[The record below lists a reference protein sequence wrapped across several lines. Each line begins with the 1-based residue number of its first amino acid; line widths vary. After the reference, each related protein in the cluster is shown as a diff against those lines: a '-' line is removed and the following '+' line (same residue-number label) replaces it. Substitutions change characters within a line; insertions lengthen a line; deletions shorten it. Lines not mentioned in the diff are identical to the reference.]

1 MDRSELRIRVRE
13 ILSQQIYGVL
23 ATNDEGGPHTTIVSF
38 AAADD
43 LHCILFPTPQATRKY
58 RNLLRDPAVSLFI
71 DTRSDDPS
79 DIENICGIE
88 ARGIARELN
97 GAQRERYEPIYRA
110 RHPQLTDFAG
120 HARVA
125 ENRCRQVRRGTAIS
139 KCICAGH
146 GRRRRIPGGRSMT
159 VYGSGD
165 PGDFAKSIEAA
176 GTAESRSMIIT
187 WNGLEPPVLNPTS
200 GEAPR
205 WRLEC
210 ALKTEWDALRHAL
223 PRALEDAVLNWL
235 DDGDTTSVENRDRRR
250 GCQRF
255 TL

>member
-79 DIENICGIE
+79 DIEHICGIE

-110 RHPQLTDFAG
+110 RHPQLTDFAE
-120 HARVA
+120 HAALLKIDVA
-125 ENRCRQVRRGTAIS
+125 RYDVVLRFQNVYVLDM
-139 KCICAGH
+139 AGD
-146 GRRRRIPGGRSMT
+146 GAFP
-159 VYGSGD
+159 
-165 PGDFAKSIEAA
+165 EA
-176 GTAESRSMIIT
+176 G
-187 WNGLEPPVLNPTS
+187 V
-200 GEAPR
+200 
-205 WRLEC
+205 
-210 ALKTEWDALRHAL
+210 
-223 PRALEDAVLNWL
+223 
-235 DDGDTTSVENRDRRR
+235 
-250 GCQRF
+250 
-255 TL
+255 